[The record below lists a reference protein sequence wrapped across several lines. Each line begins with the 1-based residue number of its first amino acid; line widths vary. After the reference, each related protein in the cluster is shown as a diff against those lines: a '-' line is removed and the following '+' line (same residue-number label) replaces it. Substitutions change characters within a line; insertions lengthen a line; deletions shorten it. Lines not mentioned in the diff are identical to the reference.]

1 MRTYVYLPG
10 DASLLILQLV
20 SSCEMVLL
28 LFVTL
33 THSDCN
39 LHLHLHAFVTTPL
52 SSYCILQVTKQMEG
66 VTKTMGKIMK
76 TMDLEKTDKTMQAFE
91 KTFEELDVLTS
102 VSICY
107 PLYNQKA
114 LFH

>member
-1 MRTYVYLPG
+1 
-10 DASLLILQLV
+10 
-20 SSCEMVLL
+20 
-28 LFVTL
+28 
-33 THSDCN
+33 
-39 LHLHLHAFVTTPL
+39 
-52 SSYCILQVTKQMEG
+52 
-66 VTKTMGKIMK
+66 MK

-114 LFH
+114 LFHWFVELGMKSDRIYALQTD

>member
-1 MRTYVYLPG
+1 
-10 DASLLILQLV
+10 
-20 SSCEMVLL
+20 
-28 LFVTL
+28 
-33 THSDCN
+33 
-39 LHLHLHAFVTTPL
+39 
-52 SSYCILQVTKQMEG
+52 MEG

-102 VSICY
+102 VSIFY